1 MLDGVSALDHIR
13 LQEAL
18 SPIVSPCA
26 CVGCCARLP
35 EVLSPFVS
43 HCLPTCDL
51 CWMVRPLSRGL
62 VSPLSPIVSLF
73 FACVGW
79 CVRLPQVLSPLSP
92 SLSSFMSP
100 SLSPNLSFFL
110 FPFVVGSLI
119 LHFFKQ
125 CTVGV
130 SFLKVSALLLDGLS
144 AFPRSCLLYC
154 LPVCLSSCF
163 PLWRV
168 VSFCTLLS
176 SDFAF
181 FPNSVRSGILNAFSC
196 HVFDL
201 VPQHDVLNPP
211 TVWGLR
217 WCNFTSHST
226 LTFFA
231 LLTLYTPHSTL
242 PTLHSTLYTPRFTLH
257 TLHSTL
263 HTLHCTLVTPHCTL
277 HFPLHTPPSTLST
290 PHCRLVTGEI
300 CTRLFK

>member
-1 MLDGVSALDHIR
+1 
-13 LQEAL
+13 
-18 SPIVSPCA
+18 
-26 CVGCCARLP
+26 
-35 EVLSPFVS
+35 
-43 HCLPTCDL
+43 
-51 CWMVRPLSRGL
+51 
-62 VSPLSPIVSLF
+62 
-73 FACVGW
+73 
-79 CVRLPQVLSPLSP
+79 
-92 SLSSFMSP
+92 MSP

-231 LLTLYTPHSTL
+231 LLTPHFTLHTPHFPLYTLHFTLHALHSTL
-242 PTLHSTLYTPRFTLH
+242 YTLHSTLYTVHSSLH
-257 TLHSTL
+257 TVLYTFHSTL
-263 HTLHCTLVTPHCTL
+263 HPL
-277 HFPLHTPPSTLST
+277 HFPLHTADW
-290 PHCRLVTGEI
+290 
-300 CTRLFK
+300 